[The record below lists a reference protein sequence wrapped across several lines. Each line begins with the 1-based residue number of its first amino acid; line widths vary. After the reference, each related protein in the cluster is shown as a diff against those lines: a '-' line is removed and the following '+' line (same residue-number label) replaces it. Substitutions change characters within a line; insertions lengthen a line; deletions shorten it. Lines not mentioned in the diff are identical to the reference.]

1 MSIFT
6 PTSQICQ
13 TNVAVGR
20 MKRAGKRFE
29 IACDEIEVTDWRSDV
44 EKELGE
50 VGCILRHPS
59 VCKWGWAFPTP
70 FRGNIYL
77 FIYLFIRAARMAF
90 ESSQTRGQIGAAAA
104 GLHPSHSNTRSN
116 PSLRPTPQLT
126 AMPDP

>member
-59 VCKWGWAFPTP
+59 VCKRVELVTTEPRWEMQDE
-70 FRGNIYL
+70 L
-77 FIYLFIRAARMAF
+77 FFFLGCKFLPLKF
-90 ESSQTRGQIGAAAA
+90 WVPG
-104 GLHPSHSNTRSN
+104 
-116 PSLRPTPQLT
+116 
-126 AMPDP
+126 

>member
-29 IACDEIEVTDWRSDV
+29 IACDEIKVTDWRSDV

-59 VCKWGWAFPTP
+59 VCKRESG
-70 FRGNIYL
+70 GEKLISL
-77 FIYLFIRAARMAF
+77 FLIH
-90 ESSQTRGQIGAAAA
+90 S
-104 GLHPSHSNTRSN
+104 HPDE
-116 PSLRPTPQLT
+116 L
-126 AMPDP
+126 MGK